1 MIMPIARSKPPA
13 AVHVPFAR
21 GGLGFVGCFVGPT
34 QAPLTAHFTTEV
46 GAPLVD
52 GGGEPA
58 VDPGGGGCGTTAVVT
73 GGVGETDIVPILG
86 FTTTLV
92 FVGAGPPSTF
102 GLTGPGPPTT
112 TGFFAPPPIA
122 VCAKAGLKKAQMHR
136 KLTEITAP
144 LFMEASFQTVQAKRV
159 ADIIHH
165 SRTASAGFANLDAV
179 IGSAQALFLAR
190 IRSANRLNR

>member
-13 AVHVPFAR
+13 AAHVPFA
-21 GGLGFVGCFVGPT
+21 GGGPGFVGCFVGPT

-52 GGGEPA
+52 AAGEPLVAGGEPA
-58 VDPGGGGCGTTAVVT
+58 VDPGGGGTTAVVT
-73 GGVGETDIVPILG
+73 GGVGETDIVPVLG

-102 GLTGPGPPTT
+102 CLTGPGPPTT

-122 VCAKAGLKKAQMHR
+122 VCAKAGLKKAHMHR
-136 KLTEITAP
+136 KLTDITAP
-144 LFMEASFQTVQAKRV
+144 LFMSASFQRMQAKRV
-159 ADIIHH
+159 A
-165 SRTASAGFANLDAV
+165 ASYA
-179 IGSAQALFLAR
+179 IP
-190 IRSANRLNR
+190 